1 LICPDCGNE
10 MGNPVDTT
18 YSNMKTE
25 RAEIGQQTGDIYKCE
40 TCELFWIDDF
50 LSNVGL
56 RVWHG

>member
-1 LICPDCGNE
+1 